1 MNRKLWLN
9 GLLIIAGLMMAVG
22 YGLLFLMERD
32 LFRLFLAVVGIGW
45 VIVGTVVIRRELTA
59 RRNIKQ

>member
-9 GLLIIAGLMMAVG
+9 GLFIIAGLMMAVG

-59 RRNIKQ
+59 RRSIKQ